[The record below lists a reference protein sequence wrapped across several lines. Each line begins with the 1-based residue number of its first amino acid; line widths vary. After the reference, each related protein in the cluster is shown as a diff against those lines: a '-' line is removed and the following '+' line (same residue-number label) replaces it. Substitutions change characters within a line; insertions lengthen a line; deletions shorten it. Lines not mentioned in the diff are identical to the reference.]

1 MLLPIPG
8 DPPIRRHRNPEFSSE
23 KHRVSYFRHSLIQG
37 LTHWS
42 QTSGPFCFLPLMALG
57 QLSRRMWVTLAI
69 VGPSSGSPCAHAQE
83 CLDSSRT
90 PPTQPAQDPEVSRPQ
105 GSREPQG
112 VGGGGMRGHRI
123 RLGTFPEPQGQ
134 ETSEGAGA
142 RLAHLPWEPRA
153 LTRSARPRLYT
164 ASAQQT
170 ELARHPPSLS
180 HQPLSGPV

>member
-42 QTSGPFCFLPLMALG
+42 QTSGPFCFLPLVALG

-153 LTRSARPRLYT
+153 LTRSGPAPPVHSQCSTDGAR
-164 ASAQQT
+164 Q
-170 ELARHPPSLS
+170 PPSLS